1 MIDWKW
7 DRRIQRFSVALM
19 VAVAA
24 VLVTVGISL
33 YR

>member
-7 DRRIQRFSVALM
+7 ERRIQRFSVALM
-19 VAVAA
+19 VAVAV

>member
-7 DRRIQRFSVALM
+7 ERRIQRLSVALM